1 MKLTTSDFC
10 ANREILEVLF
20 AEKADLEYQYIY
32 LPTNRASVAKKI
44 TKSLSAAGI
53 SSAVYSWKRV
63 HLHQKR
69 SLYDCTYIG
78 LQCCWI
84 INGAITT
91 FVIKWNCDRLRIFAI
106 HSLGA
111 FKAWGTSQKDQRPS
125 SQRGLSTS
133 IKYYILPLMNFSDH
147 ITLLK
152 RIHGKAVKGGSRLW
166 VSTPRLCKRSL
177 PWWWSLV
184 IGDGVGQE
192 TKPWWLFAS
201 LSSKYLQV
209 VCSSYS
215 IDQH

>member
-1 MKLTTSDFC
+1 MLLLHSFMDC
-10 ANREILEVLF
+10 ILIF
-20 AEKADLEYQYIY
+20 QWDLECQWSLRRWKNYFRILRKSVNFEGTFCREGRPGIPLY
-32 LPTNRASVAKKI
+32 LSADKQGQCCKKNL
-44 TKSLSAAGI
+44 TKSLSAPGI

-69 SLYDCTYIG
+69 SLYDCTYIA

-133 IKYYILPLMNFSDH
+133 
-147 ITLLK
+147 
-152 RIHGKAVKGGSRLW
+152 VK
-166 VSTPRLCKRSL
+166 T
-177 PWWWSLV
+177 
-184 IGDGVGQE
+184 I
-192 TKPWWLFAS
+192 
-201 LSSKYLQV
+201 YN
-209 VCSSYS
+209 Y
-215 IDQH
+215 

>member
-1 MKLTTSDFC
+1 M
-10 ANREILEVLF
+10 
-20 AEKADLEYQYIY
+20 
-32 LPTNRASVAKKI
+32 
-44 TKSLSAAGI
+44 SAPGI

-111 FKAWGTSQKDQRPS
+111 FKAWGTSQNDQIPS

-133 IKYYILPLMNFSDH
+133 IKYYIYPLMNFSDH

-166 VSTPRLCKRSL
+166 VSTPKLCKRSL

-201 LSSKYLQV
+201 LSSKYSQV
-209 VCSSYS
+209 VHNCV
-215 IDQH
+215 